1 MQLGESKLLVQLS
14 CQTSGQR
21 TTGPINTQ
29 MQLAGIDLSKGAGPP
44 TEVLCLMNI
53 VNENDL
59 RDDEEYEGKFLILI
73 FFKLYF
79 CRYF

>member
-1 MQLGESKLLVQLS
+1 MKLGESKLLVQLS
-14 CQTSGQR
+14 CQTAGQR
-21 TTGPINTQ
+21 PASSMNTQ

-59 RDDEEYEGKFLILI
+59 RDDEEYEGIFNFLILFYI
-73 FFKLYF
+73 LL
-79 CRYF
+79 